1 MTGSPVIPVAIEA
14 RDVRKSF
21 SMPRERQTTLKE
33 RALHPSAWLGGEGIR
48 LEALRGISFDVS
60 RGEFFGVIGRNGS
73 GKSTLLKLLASIYR
87 LDGGSIRI
95 AGRLAPFIEL
105 GVGFNPELAARDNV
119 ILNGVMMGL
128 SPAEARSRF
137 EAVVDYAELHDY
149 TGLKLKNYSSG
160 MQVRLAFAL
169 MLQAEADVLLVDE
182 VLAVGDA
189 AFQEK
194 CIASL
199 EDLKH
204 RGTTVVLVTHD
215 MEAVEAHCDRAML
228 IEGGV
233 IGAIGDPA
241 TVAARYLEILFP
253 TEPAAEPLP
262 AEVGLGATVTSA
274 WVTDRE
280 GEQVESVQQGEPVT
294 LNFVVRANEE
304 TPRPELTVY
313 LINNPE
319 GVTIDTFRAGHEGEI
334 PPLAAGDEITVRV
347 ELEGSLRPGGY
358 RFNYVIARP
367 DRDRLLFSSRT
378 ALPLRVTGADP
389 VPGVVNLTHRVS
401 VDRGAV
407 RSPG

>member
-1 MTGSPVIPVAIEA
+1 LNEPRKAPIAIEA

-33 RALHPSAWLGGEGIR
+33 RALHPSAWLGGEPTR

-73 GKSTLLKLLASIYR
+73 GKSTLLKLLASIYK
-87 LDGGSIRI
+87 LDEGSIRI
-95 AGRLAPFIEL
+95 AGQLAPFIEL

-119 ILNGVMMGL
+119 LLNGVMMGL

-137 EAVVDYAELHDY
+137 EAVIDYAELHDY

-199 EDLKH
+199 EDLKR

-215 MEAVEAHCDRAML
+215 MDAVEDHCDRAML
-228 IEGGV
+228 IEEGVVGG
-233 IGAIGDPA
+233 IGEPA
-241 TVAARYLEILFP
+241 TVAARYLELLFP
-253 TEPAAEPLP
+253 TEPAAEPL
-262 AEVGLGATVTSA
+262 ASEVGLGATVTRA
-274 WVTDRE
+274 WVTDRD
-280 GEQVESVQQGEPVT
+280 GEQVESVRQGEPVAV
-294 LNFVVRANEE
+294 NFVIRANEE

-319 GVTIDTFRAGHEGEI
+319 GVTIDTFRAGHGGEI

-347 ELEGSLRPGGY
+347 QLEGALRPGGY
-358 RFNYVIARP
+358 RFNYVLARP

-389 VPGVVNLTHRVS
+389 IPGVVKLEHRVS

-407 RSPG
+407 GSPG

>member
-1 MTGSPVIPVAIEA
+1 MSGSRKASIAIEA
-14 RDVRKSF
+14 RDVQKSF
-21 SMPRERQTTLKE
+21 ALPQERHTTLKE
-33 RALHPSAWLGGEGIR
+33 RVLHPDSWLRSRDEQLR
-48 LEALRGISFDVS
+48 ALRGISFDVS
-60 RGEFFGVIGRNGS
+60 RGEFFGIIGRNGS
-73 GKSTLLKLLASIYR
+73 GKSTLLKLLASIYK
-87 LDGGSIRI
+87 LDGGSIRV

-105 GVGFNPELAARDNV
+105 GVGFNLELAARDNV
-119 ILNGVMMGL
+119 VLNGVMMGL

-137 EAVVDYAELHDY
+137 EVVIDYAELHDY
-149 TGLKLKNYSSG
+149 AGLKLKNYSSG

-199 EDLKH
+199 EDLKR

-228 IEGGV
+228 IEDGGAE
-233 IGAIGDPA
+233 AIGDSA
-241 TVAARYLEILFP
+241 AVAARYLDILW
-253 TEPAAEPLP
+253 PAEAEDEPLP
-262 AEVGLGATVTSA
+262 SEAGQGATVTNA
-274 WVTDRE
+274 WLSDGG
-280 GEQVESVQQGEPVT
+280 GERVESVAQGEPVT
-294 LNFVVRANEE
+294 VNLAIRANEE
-304 TPRPELTVY
+304 TPKLQLAVE

-319 GVTIDTFRAGHEGEI
+319 GVTIDTFRIGDEGEI
-334 PPLAAGDEITVRV
+334 PPLARGNEVTVRLV
-347 ELEGSLRPGGY
+347 VGGPLKPGGY
-358 RFNYVIARP
+358 RFNYILGRP

-389 VPGVVNLTHRVS
+389 VPGVVKLDHRVS

-407 RSPG
+407 RNPG